1 MPARLSLGTVL
12 KQMLQR
18 RDAPIVPGAANALSA
33 RVIADLGFEAIY
45 VTGAG
50 VTNMSLGVPD
60 LGLVTLS
67 ELAGHVAAIRDVVEL
82 PLIVDADTGFG
93 NPVNTV
99 RTVRILERSGAN
111 GIQLEDQVF
120 PKKCG
125 HFDGKDV
132 IPAAEMAQKI
142 RAAVD
147 TRRDADFQVIAR
159 TDARAVEGLAAALDR
174 ARLYVEAGADATF
187 VEAPAGV
194 AELAR
199 IAADLPV
206 PQVVNLVFGG
216 RTPLVPRGELQRMG
230 YGMVLYANAALQGA
244 LWGMQNALVALR
256 RDGELDRVKHQL
268 ATFDERQRLVDKAA
282 FDALEQRYVT
292 GLTPAGKAGR

>member
-1 MPARLSLGTVL
+1 MMADRASPGTVL

-18 RDAPIVPGAANALSA
+18 RNAPIVPGAANALAA

-50 VTNMSLGVPD
+50 VTNMNLGVPD

-67 ELAGHVAAIRDVVEL
+67 ELAGHVAAIRDVVDL

-99 RTVRILERSGAN
+99 RTVRVLERSGAN
-111 GIQLEDQVF
+111 GIQIEDQVF

-125 HFDGKDV
+125 HFEGKDV

-159 TDARAVEGLAAALDR
+159 TDARAIEGLAAALDR
-174 ARLYVEAGADATF
+174 ARLYAEAGADATF
-187 VEAPAGV
+187 VEAPVGV
-194 AELAR
+194 SELAH

-216 RTPLVPRGELQRMG
+216 RTPLVPRAELQRMG
-230 YGMVLYANAALQGA
+230 FGMVLYANAALQGA
-244 LWGMQNALVALR
+244 LWGMQNALGALR
-256 RDGELDRVKHQL
+256 RDGELDRVRHQL
-268 ATFDERQRLVDKAA
+268 ATFEERQRLVDKPAY
-282 FDALEQRYVT
+282 DALEQRYVT
-292 GLTPAGKAGR
+292 GAKPPR

>member
-1 MPARLSLGTVL
+1 MADRPSLGTVL

-18 RDAPIVPGAANALSA
+18 RDAPIVPGAANALAA

-50 VTNMSLGVPD
+50 VTNMNLGLPD

-67 ELAGHVAAIRDVVEL
+67 ELAGHVAAIRDVVDL

-99 RTVRILERSGAN
+99 RTVRVLERSGAN

-132 IPAAEMAQKI
+132 IPAADMVQKI

-147 TRRDADFQVIAR
+147 TRRDTDFQVIAR
-159 TDARAVEGLAAALDR
+159 TDARAGDGLEAALDR
-174 ARLYVEAGADATF
+174 ARLYAKAGADATF
-187 VEAPAGV
+187 VEAPAGA

-199 IAADLPV
+199 IAAELPV
-206 PQVVNLVFGG
+206 PQVANLVFGG
-216 RTPLVPRGELQRMG
+216 RTPLVPRAELQRMG
-230 YGMVLYANAALQGA
+230 FGMVLYANAALQGA
-244 LWGMQNALVALR
+244 LWGMQNALGALR
-256 RDGELDRVKHQL
+256 RDGELDRVRHQL

-282 FDALEQRYVT
+282 FDVLEQRYGT
-292 GLTPAGKAGR
+292 GTVPPGTA

>member
-1 MPARLSLGTVL
+1 MPDRLSPGTVL

-50 VTNMSLGVPD
+50 VANMNLGVPD

-67 ELAGHVAAIRDVVEL
+67 ELAGHVAAIRDVVDL

-99 RTVRILERSGAN
+99 RTVRVLERSGAN

-132 IPAAEMAQKI
+132 IPAADMVQKI

-147 TRRDADFQVIAR
+147 TRRGADFQVIAR

-174 ARLYVEAGADATF
+174 AQRYVEAGADATF
-187 VEAPAGV
+187 VEAPVGV
-194 AELAR
+194 AELER
-199 IAADLPV
+199 IAAELPV
-206 PQVVNLVFGG
+206 PQVANLVFGG
-216 RTPLVPRGELQRMG
+216 RTPLVPREELQRMG
-230 YGMVLYANAALQGA
+230 FGMVLYANAALQGA
-244 LWGMQNALVALR
+244 LWGMQNALGALR
-256 RDGELDRVKHQL
+256 RDGALDAVRHQL

-282 FDALEQRYVT
+282 FDALEQRFVT
-292 GLTPAGKAGR
+292 GVKTPR